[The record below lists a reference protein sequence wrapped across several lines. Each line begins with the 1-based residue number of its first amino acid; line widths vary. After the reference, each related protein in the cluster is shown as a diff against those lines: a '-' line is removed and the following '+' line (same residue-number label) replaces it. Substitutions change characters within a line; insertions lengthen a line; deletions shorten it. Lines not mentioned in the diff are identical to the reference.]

1 MPVWLTRAEGCA
13 SIWAGT
19 ACPEQPV
26 RVLMMNRRHMLLLGG
41 AAAIPW
47 PGRAEEATRQPRHAL
62 IIGNA
67 AYPEGIGPL
76 ANPIHDARRVADA
89 IGECGFS
96 LVTGGIVQDAGR
108 SRMMSAI
115 RDYADALEASG
126 PEAVGFFYYSG
137 HGAARENQGN
147 YLIPVEDVDRLD
159 EALWDDSI
167 ALDWLMDKLTALEA
181 PNVLALDACRNVLKL
196 PDAQRALG
204 GGESFR
210 GLRRTA
216 GGAEERN
223 MFISFATWEGETA
236 SDGRADDGNGPYAKA
251 LGTRLME
258 PAVTVRDMFEQ
269 VRLDV
274 LEMTLQRQEPMNLSR
289 LQRRSSDV
297 KIGSWTR
304 LAEDGPLAPVSQNPL
319 RVALV
324 FSNDYAESGD
334 YALPN
339 THEDGQKVAQALGES
354 GYKVRHIQNADLAG
368 FNAGLEM
375 LRNSLNA
382 AGPAS
387 VGIVYFAGYG
397 ASLFGER
404 NYLIPN
410 GPLPRTEYDVQES
423 GAELRKAVELLEDSA
438 AQAVVMLVDC
448 GRKYDSPMETK
459 GLEAGFADYAADANV
474 VIAYADKPG
483 TVRPDSSG
491 PSVFA
496 EAFARRAQS
505 PDRVDLNKVMLQ
517 VSGDVIAATGNQQ
530 QPWFQSS
537 VRLPIFFRA
546 DVDAP
551 EDL

>member
-1 MPVWLTRAEGCA
+1 
-13 SIWAGT
+13 
-19 ACPEQPV
+19 
-26 RVLMMNRRHMLLLGG
+26 MMNRRHLLLLGG
-41 AAAIPW
+41 AAALPW
-47 PGRAEEATRQPRHAL
+47 PGRAEGTARKPRHAL

-67 AYPEGIGPL
+67 AYSAGIGPL
-76 ANPIHDARRVADA
+76 ANPINDARKVAEGITA
-89 IGECGFS
+89 CGFE
-96 LVTGGIVQDAGR
+96 LVTGDIVTDAGR
-108 SRMMSAI
+108 SEMMRAI

-137 HGAARENQGN
+137 HGAARDSGGN
-147 YLIPVEDVDRLD
+147 FLIPVEDAAELD

-167 ALDWLMDKLTALEA
+167 SLDWLMEKLSALEA
-181 PNVLALDACRNVLKL
+181 PNVVALDACRNVLKL
-196 PDAQRALG
+196 PEGQRALG

-216 GGAEERN
+216 GDAEERN

-236 SDGRADDGNGPYAKA
+236 SDGRADDGNGPYARA

-274 LEMTLQRQEPMNLSR
+274 LETTLQRQEPMNLSR

-304 LAEDGPLAPVSQNPL
+304 NPGSGPMAPVSQNPL

-324 FSNDYAESGD
+324 FSNDYAGSGD

-339 THEDGQKVAQALGES
+339 THADGAKVAAALSES
-354 GYKVRHIQNADLAG
+354 GYEVRHIRNADLEG
-368 FNAGLEM
+368 FQNGLTM
-375 LRNSLNA
+375 LQNGLNA
-382 AGPAS
+382 AGPAG
-387 VGIVYFAGYG
+387 VGLVYFAGYG
-397 ASLFGER
+397 ASLYGED

-410 GPLPRTEYDVQES
+410 GPLPRDEHEVEAR
-423 GAELRKAVELLEDSA
+423 GAKLKDAVEFLEASK
-438 AQAVVMLVDC
+438 AQAVILMVDC
-448 GRKYDSPMETK
+448 GRKYDSPLETK
-459 GLEAGFADYAADANV
+459 GFEPGFADYTSDANV

-483 TVRPDSSG
+483 TTRPDTTG

-496 EAFARRAQS
+496 DAFASRILS
-505 PDRVDLNKVMLQ
+505 PDRIDINTVMLQ

-530 QPWFQSS
+530 QPWFQTS

-546 DVDAP
+546 DLDNA
-551 EDL
+551 